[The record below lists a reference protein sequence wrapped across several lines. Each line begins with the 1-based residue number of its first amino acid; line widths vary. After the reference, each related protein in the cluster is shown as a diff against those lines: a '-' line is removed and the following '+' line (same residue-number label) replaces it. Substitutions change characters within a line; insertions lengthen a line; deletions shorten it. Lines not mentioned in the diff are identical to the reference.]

1 MLFNKIRAYTHG
13 GKMKRKLA
21 LLLVVVVLAVLTAVT
36 MSSCAAFGGS
46 GGSGTGNRGTLVED
60 HGYAVALEISS
71 PAESKS
77 SAMFVDEFDIS
88 QVKAKV
94 RFAKEIYD
102 EELDEYKY
110 VSGILPTII
119 LSEINNWVWVST
131 TLLDVGKI
139 TLTDELTI
147 KYILWLVWLIPAEL
161 NDELNLQYIVP
172 IGSIF
177 MFMLGPLPVK
187 IGIPLNVPIGI
198 LIPAEPVCAKAVWAF
213 CDSSNASIFIAAE
226 FELIATTFPLSSLII
241 VTSVSY
247 IDESL
252 ITSQTTFSTAL

>member
-1 MLFNKIRAYTHG
+1 
-13 GKMKRKLA
+13 MKRKLA

-110 VSGILPTII
+110 EYWVDPD
-119 LSEINNWVWVST
+119 SEFS
-131 TLLDVGKI
+131 
-139 TLTDELTI
+139 LTRDMIVDE
-147 KYILWLVWLIPAEL
+147 V
-161 NDELNLQYIVP
+161 
-172 IGSIF
+172 
-177 MFMLGPLPVK
+177 
-187 IGIPLNVPIGI
+187 
-198 LIPAEPVCAKAVWAF
+198 
-213 CDSSNASIFIAAE
+213 
-226 FELIATTFPLSSLII
+226 ATK
-241 VTSVSY
+241 V
-247 IDESL
+247 
-252 ITSQTTFSTAL
+252 